1 MCAWV
6 FVCAPHPTC
15 AGAQEARREFGSSGT
30 GLVDGCELGCQ
41 KPNPSVLRV
50 QPGLSP
56 AKHSLQP
63 LCRGLRAHFISLNK
77 REITRCY
84 DLQRTGLLH
93 RTMACRHSPS
103 SVCFVSVLV
112 FETGFQ
118 VVAGGCPQTVCR
130 WDDGDL
136 EILLIPPPTS
146 WDYRHDPPRPA

>member
-1 MCAWV
+1 MCV
-6 FVCAPHPTC
+6 PEFLYVHPTC

-30 GLVDGCELGCQ
+30 GLVDGRELGCQ
-41 KPNPSVLRV
+41 RPNPSVLRV

-63 LCRGLRAHFISLNK
+63 LCHGLRAHFTSLNK

-103 SVCFVSVLV
+103 SVLFQCWFLRLGFRSWLVAVLKLYV
-112 FETGFQ
+112 GEMMGTLRF
-118 VVAGGCPQTVCR
+118 
-130 WDDGDL
+130 
-136 EILLIPPPTS
+136 S
-146 WDYRHDPPRPA
+146 